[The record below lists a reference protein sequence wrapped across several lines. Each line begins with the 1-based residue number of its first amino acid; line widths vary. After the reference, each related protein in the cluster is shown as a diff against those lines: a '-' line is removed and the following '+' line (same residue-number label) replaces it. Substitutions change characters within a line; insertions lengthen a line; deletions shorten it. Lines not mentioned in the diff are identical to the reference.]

1 MKMAQFEQLR
11 KWYLAPQIS
20 KITLDNEISLQLES
34 NPPFGPDE
42 VSDNLQYQNVNNP
55 INRMLV

>member
-1 MKMAQFEQLR
+1 MKITQLEQS
-11 KWYLAPQIS
+11 KKNYLAPQIS
-20 KITLDNEISLQLES
+20 RIILDNEISLQLES
-34 NPPFGPDE
+34 SPPSGPDE